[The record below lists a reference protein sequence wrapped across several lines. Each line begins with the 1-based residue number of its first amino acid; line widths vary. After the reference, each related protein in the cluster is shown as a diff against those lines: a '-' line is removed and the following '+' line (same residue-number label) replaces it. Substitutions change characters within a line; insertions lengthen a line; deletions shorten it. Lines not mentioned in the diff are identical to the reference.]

1 MIYLGYLVLIVISLF
16 AMLIVFGML
25 SRIKQK
31 KLQRKLVEAYNASNY
46 AEMRKVVIALEK
58 MGSKILLTLDV
69 TAKEQREAE
78 EAGINILV
86 DSTYVGMMQGMGL
99 VMPDRLPC
107 HISSIEK

>member
-1 MIYLGYLVLIVISLF
+1 MIYLGYALLVVVSLF
-16 AMLIVFGML
+16 AVLVIFGFI
-25 SRIKQK
+25 SRAKEK
-31 KLQRKLVEAYNASNY
+31 KLQRQLVEAYNATNY
-46 AEMRKVVIALEK
+46 AEMRKVVLALEK
-58 MGSKILLTLDV
+58 MGSKILLTLEV
-69 TAKEQREAE
+69 TAKEQHEAE